1 MFYLALIKLFGS
13 LCRSEMNPISRKT
26 RGRPRATAA
35 VAHEA
40 IIDATYELL
49 HEKSVRE
56 LSIEEIATR
65 AGVSKPTIYKWWPSK
80 AALVIAMFDA
90 RVFEP
95 LPVPVPDSAE
105 ATIRAQVAN
114 LVRQLDGFFG
124 RMTSQIVAEGQ
135 SDAGLLREHLERYK
149 ERRLTFSFELIEGAL
164 ARGEFKRH
172 IEPNLL
178 VDMIYGPIYY
188 RFLFQHQPVTHEFG
202 QSLVDQIM
210 VLLKT

>member
-1 MFYLALIKLFGS
+1 
-13 LCRSEMNPISRKT
+13 MNPTLKKP

-35 VAHEA
+35 VAHGA

-49 HEKSVRE
+49 HEKSVRD
-56 LSIEEIATR
+56 LSIEEIAAR
-65 AGVSKPTIYKWWPSK
+65 AGVSKPTVYKWWPSK
-80 AALVIAMFDA
+80 AALVIDMFEA

-95 LPVPVPDSAE
+95 LPDPVSESAE
-105 ATIRAQVAN
+105 ATIRAQVRN

-149 ERRLTFSFELIEGAL
+149 EHRVAFSFDLIEGAL
-164 ARGEFKRH
+164 ASGEFKRR

-178 VDMIYGPIYY
+178 IDMIYGPIYY
-188 RFLFQHQPVTHEFG
+188 RFLFKHLPVTQEFG
-202 QSLVDQIM
+202 QELVDQIM
-210 VLLKT
+210 ALVKS